1 LAVAARAFLAFRRHH
16 PRRFVIKARDLRL
29 FLRDATIQTGYDRH
43 YVLHIAWAARVLQEL
58 RPTSHVDVASSM
70 YFVATVSAFV
80 PVTALD
86 IRPAAI
92 ELSGLE
98 YRRGSLHAL
107 PFKSGSIESVSCM
120 HVLEHV
126 GLGRYGDPL
135 DYDGD
140 LKALAELARVVAPG
154 GHLLIAVP
162 MSGEP
167 RIEFNA
173 HRVYSFRQFVAMS
186 QAVGLE
192 LREFALIPDDGSEET
207 LIRHASEAIAD
218 RQRYGCGCFLLG
230 RGSGP

>member
-1 LAVAARAFLAFRRHH
+1 
-16 PRRFVIKARDLRL
+16 
-29 FLRDATIQTGYDRH
+29 
-43 YVLHIAWAARVLQEL
+43 
-58 RPTSHVDVASSM
+58 
-70 YFVATVSAFV
+70 
-80 PVTALD
+80 
-86 IRPAAI
+86 
-92 ELSGLE
+92 
-98 YRRGSLHAL
+98 
-107 PFKSGSIESVSCM
+107 
-120 HVLEHV
+120 
-126 GLGRYGDPL
+126 
-135 DYDGD
+135 
-140 LKALAELARVVAPG
+140 
-154 GHLLIAVP
+154 